1 MIDLLNKIDGDMNQ
15 SEVEL
20 ERLGALSADLQ
31 SYAIAIESLGVID
44 KTTALSLES
53 ILEDVINANYPLD
66 SYTARPSKTNYKVT
80 LESISDNLLRISK
93 QIIEAIIALFRKISE
108 FLKRVWAYFKDSEY
122 KIADVEAK
130 IANVK
135 KDTLFL
141 LQHVPVERRANI
153 EAAIAKATTDVD
165 KALAEDITKI
175 NTELLQAILT
185 HSHVDRAIRILGNDV
200 TIWMDTI
207 TARITLLEVSLHRL
221 QTNSVLDIDFN
232 ELLQQDSLVNQYQN
246 HRLINELI
254 SLHFCKVD
262 YTPHQFTEAINLLHN
277 AVVDLHSQP
286 STKHVTYVDL
296 VTSDARKNLIHNAGH
311 ISHHN
316 AVLEQRIT
324 ELDRIAHRVVPTK
337 VQSHVISYATLARLE
352 YRSVVHFLT
361 IAGRYATIALDITRL
376 TLKAVI
382 FTDNQA
388 RKARGIGPGTNT

>member
-1 MIDLLNKIDGDMNQ
+1 MIDLLNEIDGDMNQ

-31 SYAIAIESLGVID
+31 SYAIAIESLGAID

-53 ILEDVINANYPLD
+53 VLEDVIDANYPVD
-66 SYTARPSKTNYKVT
+66 SYTAQPSKTNYKVT
-80 LESISDNLLRISK
+80 LESISDSLLSISK
-93 QIIEAIIALFRKISE
+93 RIIEAIVSLFRKISE
-108 FLKRVWAYFKDSEY
+108 FLKRIWSYFKDSEY
-122 KIADVEAK
+122 KVADVEAK

-141 LQHVPVERRANI
+141 LQHAPVERRAHI

-165 KALAEDITKI
+165 IALADDITKI

-185 HSHVDRAIRILGNDV
+185 HSHVDKAVRILGNDV
-200 TIWMDTI
+200 SIWMDTI
-207 TARITLLEVSLHRL
+207 TARISLLEVSLHRL
-221 QTNSVLDIDFN
+221 QTNAILEIDFN
-232 ELLQQDSLVNQYQN
+232 ALLQQDSLVNQYQN
-246 HRLINELI
+246 HRLNSELI
-254 SLHFCKVD
+254 SLHFCNVS
-262 YTPHQFTEAINLLHN
+262 YTPHQFTEAINKLYN

-296 VTSDARKNLIHNAGH
+296 MSSDARKDLIHNAGH

-316 AVLEQRIT
+316 AVLEKRVN
-324 ELDRIAHRVVPTK
+324 ELDMIAHRVVPTK

-352 YRSVVHFLT
+352 YRSVVHFLA
-361 IAGRYATIALDITRL
+361 IANRYATIALDITRL
-376 TLKAVI
+376 TLKAVL

-388 RKARGIGPGTNT
+388 RKARDEDPTSYT